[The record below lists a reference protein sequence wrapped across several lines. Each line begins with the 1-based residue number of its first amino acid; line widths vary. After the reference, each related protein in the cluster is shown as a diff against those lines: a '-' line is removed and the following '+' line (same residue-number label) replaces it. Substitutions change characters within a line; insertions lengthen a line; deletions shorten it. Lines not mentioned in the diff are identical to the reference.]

1 MVGIQRVVGN
11 EYILYYWWSSLGN
24 YNLMKSL
31 FMPLEWHKRRVSSC
45 PERIRGKDPRWHW
58 RTGHATHH
66 EGSLGGRR
74 LAQPVHLEAAMSW
87 MSLGGGGGT

>member
-31 FMPLEWHKRRVSSC
+31 SMLVHALWSGTSGGYQVALNALMVRV
-45 PERIRGKDPRWHW
+45 
-58 RTGHATHH
+58 
-66 EGSLGGRR
+66 
-74 LAQPVHLEAAMSW
+74 
-87 MSLGGGGGT
+87 